1 VPDVIVA
8 GAGPAGCLTAI
19 LLARAGARVLLVD
32 RARFPRDKLC
42 GDTVN
47 PGALA
52 VLRRHGIGAADEG
65 LAVTGMI
72 VTGPSGARVTA
83 RYPGDVRGRAIMRR
97 TLDEA
102 LLACAVRAG
111 AEVAEGTLVERPV
124 IDPRTQVVTGAR
136 LRGRGSPCTVGARV
150 LVAADGRSSRLAR
163 ALALARFRRVPRRW
177 AIGAYFE
184 DVEGMGTCG
193 EMHLR
198 AHHYI
203 GVAPLPGGL
212 ANVCLVTADRQRLRC
227 AQALL
232 DQTLGTDRVLA
243 GRFASARMV
252 TSPVTLGPLAV
263 DAAGAGTA
271 GLVLAGDAAG
281 LIDPMTGDGLRFAL
295 RGGELAAAEIL
306 RSLESGD
313 LNAHLRLARARRR
326 EFGRKWRFNRL
337 LRTWSAS
344 APAVHLGSV
353 AAHLVSWPVAR
364 LVLYAGDVD
373 AA

>member
-1 VPDVIVA
+1 M
-8 GAGPAGCLTAI
+8 TAI

-52 VLRRHGIGAADEG
+52 VLRRHGIGAADKG

-72 VTGPSGARVTA
+72 VTGPSGARVEA
-83 RYPGDVRGRAIMRR
+83 RYPRELAGRAIMRR

-102 LLACAVRAG
+102 LLGCAVRAG
-111 AEVAEGTLVERPV
+111 AEVEEGTLVDRPV
-124 IDPRTQVVTGAR
+124 LDSRTRTVTGAC
-136 LRGRGSPCTVGARV
+136 LRGRRGSPCTVGARV

-163 ALALARFRRVPRRW
+163 ALSLARFRDVPRRW
-177 AIGAYFE
+177 AVGAYFE
-184 DVEGMGTCG
+184 GVQGMGTCG

-212 ANVCLVTADRQRLRC
+212 ANVCVVTADRQRLRR

-232 DQTLGTDRVLA
+232 DETLGTDRMLA
-243 GRFASARMV
+243 GRFASARMA

-263 DAAGAGTA
+263 DAAAAGTA

-313 LNAHLRLARARRR
+313 RNAHLRLARARRR

-344 APAVHLGSV
+344 AAAVHLGSV
-353 AAHLVSWPVAR
+353 AAHLIPWPVAR
-364 LVLYAGDVD
+364 MVLYAGDVG